1 MRLRPRLAFRK
12 MISIAPPCGLI
23 FGATPHQ
30 PLAQPAVEI
39 HCSAGEIGTICHSG
53 FRRSS
58 QARTKVCSAQSALSG
73 IFKVCSEMRANDRS
87 PASFERPTL
96 CFRFSH
102 IALCPGPLVSER
114 RVVRQSGVFP
124 HTRWR
129 ANSIWAIVRRS
140 KSWIMASLSSKKP
153 REGRGDKDQRTS
165 SGRWH
170 RRIAS

>member
-87 PASFERPTL
+87 PASFRAPNL
-96 CFRFSH
+96 V
-102 IALCPGPLVSER
+102 LPL
-114 RVVRQSGVFP
+114 FA
-124 HTRWR
+124 H
-129 ANSIWAIVRRS
+129 
-140 KSWIMASLSSKKP
+140 
-153 REGRGDKDQRTS
+153 RTMP
-165 SGRWH
+165 
-170 RRIAS
+170 